1 MPLLAR
7 REDAMSTFGLENK
20 VAIVT
25 GPGGFAAGYC
35 RGLAQA
41 GVSVIIVDTAA
52 SGEATLEDLH
62 STGQDAAFVEADV
75 TSEASVREMATA
87 IKDKVGGVD
96 ILVNNAAMFQGLPF
110 PPPDPIEKM
119 PLDLWNKVLSVNLTS
134 VLLVSRAVIPLM
146 RARGG
151 GAIINQSSPAVWQN
165 SPGRMHYTVAK
176 GALLPMTR
184 SMAREL
190 APDHIRVNAIAPG
203 PVVVGNVASI
213 DADLIARM
221 TERMA
226 IKRLGTPEDLV
237 GPLLF
242 LASEMSAWMTGQVL
256 VVDGGGF
263 MVG

>member
-1 MPLLAR
+1 L
-7 REDAMSTFGLENK
+7 TYGLEDK
-20 VAIVT
+20 IAIVT
-25 GPGGFAAGYC
+25 GPGGFGHGYS
-35 RGLAQA
+35 RGLADA
-41 GVSVIIVDTAA
+41 GARVIIADTPESGAA
-52 SGEATLEDLH
+52 TVEELRSSGREASFIET
-62 STGQDAAFVEADV
+62 DV
-75 TSEASVREMATA
+75 TSETSARHMADTV
-87 IKDKVGGVD
+87 KERFGGAD

-110 PPPDPIEKM
+110 PPPDPFEELTI
-119 PLDLWNKVLSVNLTS
+119 DLWNRVLAVNLTS
-134 VLLVSRAVIPLM
+134 VLIVSRVVVPLM

-151 GAIINQSSPAVWQN
+151 GVIINQSSPAVWQN

-190 APDHIRVNAIAPG
+190 APDNIRVNAIAPG
-203 PVVVGNVASI
+203 PVVAGDLDSISDDVAK
-213 DADLIARM
+213 RM

-226 IKRLGTPEDLV
+226 IKRLGTPADLV
-237 GPLLF
+237 GPLVF

>member
-1 MPLLAR
+1 MASAAGGI
-7 REDAMSTFGLENK
+7 DVTYGIENK

-25 GPGGFAAGYC
+25 GPGGFGAGYC
-35 RGLAQA
+35 RGLADA
-41 GVSVIIVDTAA
+41 GASVVVADTAE
-52 SGEATLEDLH
+52 SGGATLEELR
-62 STGQDAAFVEADV
+62 SAGREAFLIETDV
-75 TSEASVREMATA
+75 TSEASARDMANE
-87 IKDKVGGVD
+87 VGERFGGAD

-110 PPPDPIEKM
+110 PPPDPIEEM
-119 PLDLWNKVLSVNLTS
+119 PLELWNRVLTVNLTS
-134 VLLVSRAVIPLM
+134 VFIVSRAVIPLM
-146 RARGG
+146 RERGG
-151 GAIINQSSPAVWQN
+151 VIINQSSPAVWQN

-190 APDHIRVNAIAPG
+190 APAHIRVNAIAPG
-203 PVVVGNVASI
+203 PVVAGDMGGI
-213 DADLIARM
+213 DAKMADRM

-242 LASEMSAWMTGQVL
+242 LASKMSAWMTGQVL

>member
-1 MPLLAR
+1 V
-7 REDAMSTFGLENK
+7 TYGLEDK

-25 GPGGFAAGYC
+25 GPGGFGAGYC
-35 RGLAQA
+35 LGLAAA
-41 GVSVIIVDTAA
+41 GAKVVVADCRD
-52 SGEATLEDLH
+52 SGEVTLAEIR
-62 STGQDAAFVEADV
+62 STGREAMLVETDV
-75 TSEASVREMATA
+75 TSEASARDMARSVE
-87 IKDKVGGVD
+87 KKFGGAD

-110 PPPDPIEKM
+110 PPPDPIEQM
-119 PLDLWNKVLSVNLTS
+119 SLELWDKVLAINLTS
-134 VLLVSRAVIPLM
+134 VLIVSRAVIPLM

-151 GAIINQSSPAVWQN
+151 GVIINQSSPAIWQN
-165 SPGRMHYTVAK
+165 SPGRIHYTVAK

-203 PVVVGNVASI
+203 PVSVGDEGDI
-213 DADLIARM
+213 DAGVVARM

-226 IKRLGTPEDLV
+226 IKRLGTPQDLV

-242 LASEMSAWMTGQVL
+242 LASEMSAWITGQVL

-263 MVG
+263 MIG

>member
-1 MPLLAR
+1 M
-7 REDAMSTFGLENK
+7 TYGLEDK

-25 GPGGFAAGYC
+25 GPGGFGAGYSV
-35 RGLAQA
+35 GLAGA
-41 GVSVIIVDTAA
+41 GANVVVADSRD
-52 SGEATLEDLH
+52 SGEVTLEEIR
-62 STGQDAAFVEADV
+62 STGHEAMLVETDV
-75 TSEASVREMATA
+75 TSEASARDMARNVE
-87 IKDKVGGVD
+87 KKFGGAD
-96 ILVNNAAMFQGLPF
+96 ILVNNAAMFQGLPL
-110 PPPDPIEKM
+110 PPPDPIEQM
-119 PLDLWNKVLSVNLTS
+119 SLELWDKVLAINLTS
-134 VLLVSRAVIPLM
+134 VLIVSRAVIPLM

-151 GAIINQSSPAVWQN
+151 GVIINQSSPAIWQN
-165 SPGRMHYTVAK
+165 SPGRIHYTVAK

-203 PVVVGNVASI
+203 PVSVGDEGDI
-213 DADLIARM
+213 DAGVVARM

-226 IKRLGTPEDLV
+226 IKRLGTPQDLV

-242 LASEMSAWMTGQVL
+242 LASEMSAWITGQVL